1 MYEFTS
7 RIRYSE
13 VKPDG
18 KLSVL
23 GLANRMQDC
32 SVFHSIEVGRGP
44 EIWLKESVGW
54 VIVAWQIHIFREP
67 EIGERITTRTQAYQF
82 RGFEANR
89 HFILFDEKGETV
101 AMANSNWAYFD
112 MAAGRPIRIPQAE
125 MDAYGLDE
133 PLDMEDE
140 SRKISIPDGEAES
153 MLPYEVHAV
162 SLDTNGHVNNARY
175 IEMAVACLT
184 PDFPIRKIRV
194 QYIRQAK
201 LGDVLVP
208 KVWHDEKGYVI
219 WLECD
224 GRPYAVT
231 EFQ

>member
-23 GLANRMQDC
+23 GLVNRMQDC
-32 SVFHSIEVGRGP
+32 TVFHSIEVGRGP
-44 EIWLKESVGW
+44 DVWLRESVGW
-54 VIVAWQIHIFREP
+54 VIVAWQIVIFREP
-67 EIGERITTRTQAYQF
+67 SIGERITTRTLPYRF

-89 HFILFDEKGETV
+89 HFILLDEQGETV
-101 AMANSNWAYFD
+101 AMAGSHWAYFD
-112 MAAGRPIRIPQAE
+112 MAAGRPIRIPQVE
-125 MDAYGLDE
+125 QEAYGTDA
-133 PLDMEDE
+133 PLDMKAAP
-140 SRKISIPDGEAES
+140 RKITIPEGDV
-153 MLPYEVHAV
+153 EVMPAFEIHAV

-175 IEMAVACLT
+175 VEMALSYL
-184 PDFPIRKIRV
+184 PPEFPIREIRV
-194 QYIRQAK
+194 QYIRQAM

-208 KVWHDEKGYVI
+208 KVWHDEKSYVI

-224 GRPYAVT
+224 GQPCAVT
-231 EFQ
+231 EFK